1 APTAISVV
9 LAGILL
15 KLGVY
20 GLLRVAWPLF
30 PGAVAQAAPLFG
42 WIGTISIVWG
52 GLAALGQSDL
62 KRLVAYSSIS
72 HMGFCLLGLASGT
85 EQGIAGATF
94 QCVSHGLSAS
104 LLFLLVGVVYDR
116 AHHRRVD
123 GFGGLAQV
131 MPRFSAIFLFS
142 ALLGAG
148 LPGLAG
154 FVGELGVLLGAWSA
168 SATRM
173 AGFIAATGVILSA
186 AYLLWTVQRVLYGPL
201 RHSEQAGF
209 ADLTRTEMAALL
221 PLAALSLLLGV
232 WPSLLQD
239 VVGPASASLSGHMA
253 WLQRPW

>member
-1 APTAISVV
+1 
-9 LAGILL
+9 
-15 KLGVY
+15 
-20 GLLRVAWPLF
+20 
-30 PGAVAQAAPLFG
+30 
-42 WIGTISIVWG
+42 
-52 GLAALGQSDL
+52 
-62 KRLVAYSSIS
+62 
-72 HMGFCLLGLASGT
+72 
-85 EQGIAGATF
+85 
-94 QCVSHGLSAS
+94 
-104 LLFLLVGVVYDR
+104 
-116 AHHRRVD
+116 
-123 GFGGLAQV
+123 V